1 MKTVANN
8 PINISKGSK
17 GGYVEE
23 QLINCVKDIIAKVR
37 MEFDVEYKDVTYKDL
52 YMKTVQ
58 FAKEIDEVLSA
69 EISQRD
75 DMFDS
80 TPDFFS
86 FRNDKLV

>member
-8 PINISKGSK
+8 PINISKDSK

-23 QLINCVKDIIAKVR
+23 QLIKCIKDIIAKVR
-37 MEFDVEYKDVTYKDL
+37 MEFEIEYKDVTYKEL

-75 DMFDS
+75 DMFNT

-86 FRNDKLV
+86 FKNDKLV

>member
-1 MKTVANN
+1 MKKVTNN

-37 MEFDVEYKDVTYKDL
+37 MEFEVEYNDVTYKDI

-58 FAKEIDEVLSA
+58 FAKEIDEILSA
-69 EISQRD
+69 EITQRD
-75 DMFDS
+75 DMFKT
-80 TPDFFS
+80 TPDYFS
-86 FRNDKLV
+86 FRNNKLV

>member
-8 PINISKGSK
+8 PINISKDSK

-23 QLINCVKDIIAKVR
+23 QLIKCVKDIIAKVR
-37 MEFDVEYKDVTYKDL
+37 MEFEIEYKDVTYKEL

-75 DMFDS
+75 DMFNT

-86 FRNDKLV
+86 FKNDKLV

>member
-8 PINISKGSK
+8 PINISKDSK

-23 QLINCVKDIIAKVR
+23 QLIKCVKDIIAKVR
-37 MEFDVEYKDVTYKDL
+37 MEFEIEYKDVTYKEL

-75 DMFDS
+75 DMFDT

-86 FRNDKLV
+86 FKNDKLV